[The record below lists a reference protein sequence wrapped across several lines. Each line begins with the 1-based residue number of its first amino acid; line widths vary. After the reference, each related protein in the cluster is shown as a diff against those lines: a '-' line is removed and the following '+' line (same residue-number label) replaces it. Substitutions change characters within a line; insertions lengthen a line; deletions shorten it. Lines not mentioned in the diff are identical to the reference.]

1 MEVDIIK
8 TIQLMRNPFLD
19 ALFSAITVLGDEMF
33 FIIVGAILYWC
44 FDKRFG
50 YKFINV
56 YLLGNACIEG
66 IKSLVARPRPYTH
79 EGIVSVTERTSGYS
93 FPSGHSHSVGNMSTQ
108 LSAHYR
114 KKAFYIG
121 GAVLCLLVT
130 FSRLYLGQHFVSDVL
145 VGVALGVGCAF
156 AFGELFELLKDKEE
170 YIVLGVVPLCAII
183 LIVLIACGQAGNAE
197 NVLKV
202 LGAYSA
208 LSIGYFLEKKYVRL
222 DVKCNWWMQIVK
234 AVVGLLLVLAV
245 KEGFK
250 LFLPKDIPLLY
261 SFLRYFLVGI
271 TASLGACALF
281 KLCHLEPNKTQTPD
295 QKEE

>member
-1 MEVDIIK
+1 MEVEVIK
-8 TIQLMRNPFLD
+8 TIQTIRNPFLD
-19 ALFSAITVLGDEMF
+19 AFFSAITVLGDEMF
-33 FIIVGAILYWC
+33 FIAIGAILFWC

-56 YLLGNACIEG
+56 YLLGNACVEG
-66 IKSLVARPRPYTH
+66 VKSLVARPRPYTH

-108 LSAHYR
+108 LGVHYR
-114 KKAFYIG
+114 KKALYIG

-183 LIVLIACGQAGNAE
+183 LIVLIACGGLDGAD

-222 DVKCNWWMQIVK
+222 DVKCKWWMQIVK

-245 KEGFK
+245 KEGVK
-250 LFLPKDIPLLY
+250 LILPKDIPLLY

-281 KLCHLEPNKTQTPD
+281 KVCRLEPKRTQTPK